1 MEKVENVTV
10 PKKRV
15 KKTGAPVVLDGSGPR
30 KRPLLKQGT
39 TWAGIL
45 SIAAAVATGGTSILA
60 DPTALGAIGAG
71 IALIFA
77 EN

>member
-1 MEKVENVTV
+1 MEKVENVTA

-30 KRPLLKQGT
+30 RRPLLKQGT

-45 SIAAAVATGGTSILA
+45 SIAAAVAAGGTSILA
-60 DPTALGAIGAG
+60 DPTALGTIGAG